1 MQFRTPSKNNTI
13 SNKDIEKEF
22 KNLRKELLDLTLRNP
37 LLNFKARNRNL
48 NIINQ
53 TPMNAYKILVLENK
67 RMYFSPNKK
76 ETKRSRAHTFIDQTR
91 EFLSSETD
99 KTLKADLTP
108 SELQKR
114 LFYIDQQSKTMVQ
127 EQGYNILYIALGFIE
142 WVDKKKPRQK
152 NLAPLILIPVAL
164 ERKKIGNSFSLS
176 WTGEDIQNNISIQAK
191 LREAGVELPKFE
203 QTSYLEGVNQYLA
216 DVKKAIRPFSKWDV
230 RDNVALGFFSF
241 TKFVMYNDLNPE
253 SWSEDVDL
261 TKNELIQSIF
271 NPSKNVYEDTFE
283 EEDVDEKLHY
293 KTMYQV
299 LDADSSQIAVIE
311 NVKAGHNLV
320 VEGPPGTGKSQTI
333 VNLIAELIAEGK
345 TVLFVS
351 EKMAALEVVKSRLD
365 SVGLGKFVLELHSHK
380 TRRKQLLKNLK
391 KATNVRATRDL
402 KLDQTLRK
410 LENLRDQLDQYAEV
424 IHHPI
429 ANVRLSPFELYGMK
443 ESSEDYFSKQSKML
457 PLVRFNNAEDLT
469 MKELDDIIIS
479 LENLA
484 ELYSTISK
492 NNPWSYCNP
501 KSLLPADLREIELLI
516 RDSLE
521 SLTDFRYEM
530 NVINEVYGIKIP
542 NTLKQYEDSI
552 TALNILNSE
561 SVNLV
566 DSSILLSKYWFNN
579 PEKSLELIKLLQHYQ
594 HASGLFNKFS
604 DYLLV
609 ADLDTIIY
617 DLEKDSNKKF
627 KLFGGNSHKE
637 ELYKLYNGN
646 VPSDREALNDLIKV
660 RNHIKIRQ
668 SLKDNEALGR
678 AYFGDLWSEHADVN
692 ELKQVANW
700 MNKFVYLLSNGT
712 FSETT
717 VKMLSNDLFHPSID
731 SGIEEYVEKGNR
743 FYENLKK
750 LESKLNPRS
759 KIIFK
764 RETEDVPFDKWEIQ
778 LNKWKGQLSSLHLWS
793 QYSNTKKACMNSPAS
808 LFIKTIEK
816 RNIKKDDVKPLVLGN
831 FADSLLNI
839 VFNENDTLATFIGEL
854 HENRIAEFKDLDR
867 KIINL
872 NRKRIF
878 NKLNSQIPK
887 IYGAANDP
895 EAKVLAGEFTRKS
908 GHLPVRTLLEK
919 AGGAIKKIKP
929 VFMMSPLSIAQYL
942 DPTNPKLQ
950 FDVVIFDEASQV
962 KPEDALG
969 AFMRGKTAVV
979 MGDTQ
984 QLPPTSFFD
993 QMTDSESGEEVAT
1006 ALDMESI
1013 LHLCKLS
1020 FPVKMLKWH
1029 YRSRHESLINISNR
1043 EFYDNELLVYPS
1055 PSHTDPEL
1063 GLKFHYN
1070 PNTQYHRGEGSANP
1084 LEAKDVVKEIF
1095 KHFEKYGDRKSLGV
1109 GTFSVAQKNAILEEL
1124 EIERKAHPEFE
1135 PLFSENKEER
1145 FFVKN
1150 LETIQGDERD
1160 VILISVGYG
1169 YDTEGKMSLN
1179 FGPLNQDGG
1188 ERRLNVL
1195 VTRARE
1201 KCVVFTNF
1209 RAHDIHLTANPPF
1222 GVKSLQSF
1230 LEYAENL
1237 HYNQSVQD
1245 DDYDDA
1251 PFEDAIYNFISE
1263 NGYEVDKKVG
1273 CAGFRVD
1280 LAIIDPDNPG
1290 KYILGIQC
1298 DGHNYASSKVARD
1311 RDRLREQ
1318 VLNGLGWN
1326 IYHIWSTDW
1335 YRNRDLARAKL
1346 LENIESTI
1354 INTKVKDLKKK
1365 IDDVESMKIN
1375 PVTTVILGKDKDD
1388 EDDVEFDNEYD
1399 SDSINDNDSEDI
1411 SSIDN
1416 DLANIQRVKEEMDEK
1431 SEKEKEKEDLIN
1443 RYLEGFD
1450 DEVSKN
1456 SSKNHKSET
1465 EDDSFDLNDSI
1476 DEENSF
1482 EADDL
1487 DKLNQDLEDVE
1498 ESDSNIEEIIDAH
1511 SQKNATVI
1519 DIFDDEEEEDNT
1531 TVMDLFDDV
1540 DEEELDEISIPKENK
1555 IIQKEKPK
1563 KSNIKKEKKEKVN
1576 IRKDKPQKENKPE
1589 RKVNKVNPKPKKEI
1603 KPERKVNK
1611 VNPKPH
1617 NNKFN
1622 SSKDDISA
1630 QFEGN
1635 SKAKENLK
1643 KDDSNNKKGVLEGEY
1658 KLKEKTDDS
1667 HKTQNSSRSNRN
1679 NENHRG
1685 KSLMNR
1691 LRNIGDGLV
1700 NNLQNND
1707 NQNNQKSKDVSK
1719 EERNIKTEKPQKANN
1734 SSKEEAN
1741 IDSNQSKKEEF
1752 IDNKPKDEVIEEFIK
1767 DIKDEQFE
1775 DSVALEDDIHEEIEE
1790 PISLEGDIHEEIEF
1804 LDAETDDN
1812 INDYVE
1818 EETFIIDEDIT
1829 NNTNDIIDEDIEEIS
1844 DDIIREM
1851 DEDFENKDSEGN
1863 ENMNEYRNPKRKIKE
1878 ESYDDSLDVIVP
1890 ISAERR
1896 RNNQIDPYDEEGD
1909 YISPISD
1916 EEYEEYYEE
1925 GESEDYEEYYD
1936 EHESKDYIEKEA
1948 ETPRNNTQNSAET
1961 VQEDPDSPYYYSAVG
1976 IDNALKKNAI
1986 QYPRNDR
1993 NKTGLAGTVSSIKNE
2008 MLYLKASMDEIEN
2021 PTEREMVYVI
2031 DRNADDEF
2039 FEDPY
2044 DPYEETVVVDNTQ
2057 RAEEE
2062 SYDSLFTS
2070 KKHEYLDK
2078 IEEYTNA
2085 SSDDTY
2091 LDDSIDDA
2099 FLEELT
2105 ESEYIET
2112 DTEPIVPISSSV
2124 SVENTSPTQSVP
2136 AREPVSEE
2144 EFVHIED
2151 LELDSQFEDSY
2162 EDIVIDDEE
2171 FEDIITDVSQNYQE
2185 MEDERY
2191 IKDNVLSPVDNT
2203 RLTPSGKLSDYIED
2217 YKEIEDVIII
2227 SPAEIYD
2234 DEMKLA
2240 TAVMDIVA
2248 AEGPVH
2254 VDTVIRRLRESCNLS
2269 RAGTKFKNTILA
2281 SIDRNESHLLLI
2293 REKDFLFIDYDSVK
2307 VRKRVK
2313 PNIDL
2318 ISEVEIEK
2326 SIDLVLS
2333 FEKSLKVQEL
2343 AKSVSRTF
2351 GFRSTSKKT
2360 SNKITL
2366 VIDSM
2371 IGKGVLINNNGKIEF
2386 R

>member
-164 ERKKIGNSFSLS
+164 ERKKVGNSFSLS

-230 RDNVALGFFSF
+230 RDDVALGFFSF

-283 EEDVDEKLHY
+283 EQDVDEKLHY

-542 NTLKQYEDSI
+542 NTLKEYEDSI

-950 FDVVIFDEASQV
+950 FDVVIFD
-962 KPEDALG
+962 
-969 AFMRGKTAVV
+969 
-979 MGDTQ
+979 
-984 QLPPTSFFD
+984 
-993 QMTDSESGEEVAT
+993 
-1006 ALDMESI
+1006 
-1013 LHLCKLS
+1013 
-1020 FPVKMLKWH
+1020 
-1029 YRSRHESLINISNR
+1029 
-1043 EFYDNELLVYPS
+1043 
-1055 PSHTDPEL
+1055 
-1063 GLKFHYN
+1063 
-1070 PNTQYHRGEGSANP
+1070 
-1084 LEAKDVVKEIF
+1084 
-1095 KHFEKYGDRKSLGV
+1095 
-1109 GTFSVAQKNAILEEL
+1109 
-1124 EIERKAHPEFE
+1124 
-1135 PLFSENKEER
+1135 
-1145 FFVKN
+1145 
-1150 LETIQGDERD
+1150 
-1160 VILISVGYG
+1160 
-1169 YDTEGKMSLN
+1169 
-1179 FGPLNQDGG
+1179 
-1188 ERRLNVL
+1188 
-1195 VTRARE
+1195 
-1201 KCVVFTNF
+1201 
-1209 RAHDIHLTANPPF
+1209 
-1222 GVKSLQSF
+1222 
-1230 LEYAENL
+1230 
-1237 HYNQSVQD
+1237 
-1245 DDYDDA
+1245 
-1251 PFEDAIYNFISE
+1251 
-1263 NGYEVDKKVG
+1263 
-1273 CAGFRVD
+1273 
-1280 LAIIDPDNPG
+1280 
-1290 KYILGIQC
+1290 
-1298 DGHNYASSKVARD
+1298 
-1311 RDRLREQ
+1311 
-1318 VLNGLGWN
+1318 
-1326 IYHIWSTDW
+1326 
-1335 YRNRDLARAKL
+1335 
-1346 LENIESTI
+1346 
-1354 INTKVKDLKKK
+1354 
-1365 IDDVESMKIN
+1365 
-1375 PVTTVILGKDKDD
+1375 
-1388 EDDVEFDNEYD
+1388 
-1399 SDSINDNDSEDI
+1399 
-1411 SSIDN
+1411 
-1416 DLANIQRVKEEMDEK
+1416 
-1431 SEKEKEKEDLIN
+1431 
-1443 RYLEGFD
+1443 
-1450 DEVSKN
+1450 
-1456 SSKNHKSET
+1456 
-1465 EDDSFDLNDSI
+1465 
-1476 DEENSF
+1476 
-1482 EADDL
+1482 
-1487 DKLNQDLEDVE
+1487 
-1498 ESDSNIEEIIDAH
+1498 
-1511 SQKNATVI
+1511 
-1519 DIFDDEEEEDNT
+1519 
-1531 TVMDLFDDV
+1531 
-1540 DEEELDEISIPKENK
+1540 
-1555 IIQKEKPK
+1555 
-1563 KSNIKKEKKEKVN
+1563 
-1576 IRKDKPQKENKPE
+1576 
-1589 RKVNKVNPKPKKEI
+1589 
-1603 KPERKVNK
+1603 
-1611 VNPKPH
+1611 
-1617 NNKFN
+1617 
-1622 SSKDDISA
+1622 
-1630 QFEGN
+1630 
-1635 SKAKENLK
+1635 
-1643 KDDSNNKKGVLEGEY
+1643 
-1658 KLKEKTDDS
+1658 
-1667 HKTQNSSRSNRN
+1667 
-1679 NENHRG
+1679 
-1685 KSLMNR
+1685 
-1691 LRNIGDGLV
+1691 
-1700 NNLQNND
+1700 
-1707 NQNNQKSKDVSK
+1707 
-1719 EERNIKTEKPQKANN
+1719 
-1734 SSKEEAN
+1734 
-1741 IDSNQSKKEEF
+1741 
-1752 IDNKPKDEVIEEFIK
+1752 
-1767 DIKDEQFE
+1767 
-1775 DSVALEDDIHEEIEE
+1775 
-1790 PISLEGDIHEEIEF
+1790 
-1804 LDAETDDN
+1804 
-1812 INDYVE
+1812 
-1818 EETFIIDEDIT
+1818 
-1829 NNTNDIIDEDIEEIS
+1829 
-1844 DDIIREM
+1844 
-1851 DEDFENKDSEGN
+1851 
-1863 ENMNEYRNPKRKIKE
+1863 
-1878 ESYDDSLDVIVP
+1878 
-1890 ISAERR
+1890 
-1896 RNNQIDPYDEEGD
+1896 
-1909 YISPISD
+1909 
-1916 EEYEEYYEE
+1916 
-1925 GESEDYEEYYD
+1925 
-1936 EHESKDYIEKEA
+1936 
-1948 ETPRNNTQNSAET
+1948 
-1961 VQEDPDSPYYYSAVG
+1961 
-1976 IDNALKKNAI
+1976 
-1986 QYPRNDR
+1986 
-1993 NKTGLAGTVSSIKNE
+1993 
-2008 MLYLKASMDEIEN
+2008 
-2021 PTEREMVYVI
+2021 
-2031 DRNADDEF
+2031 
-2039 FEDPY
+2039 
-2044 DPYEETVVVDNTQ
+2044 
-2057 RAEEE
+2057 
-2062 SYDSLFTS
+2062 
-2070 KKHEYLDK
+2070 
-2078 IEEYTNA
+2078 
-2085 SSDDTY
+2085 
-2091 LDDSIDDA
+2091 
-2099 FLEELT
+2099 
-2105 ESEYIET
+2105 
-2112 DTEPIVPISSSV
+2112 
-2124 SVENTSPTQSVP
+2124 
-2136 AREPVSEE
+2136 
-2144 EFVHIED
+2144 
-2151 LELDSQFEDSY
+2151 
-2162 EDIVIDDEE
+2162 
-2171 FEDIITDVSQNYQE
+2171 
-2185 MEDERY
+2185 
-2191 IKDNVLSPVDNT
+2191 
-2203 RLTPSGKLSDYIED
+2203 
-2217 YKEIEDVIII
+2217 
-2227 SPAEIYD
+2227 
-2234 DEMKLA
+2234 
-2240 TAVMDIVA
+2240 
-2248 AEGPVH
+2248 
-2254 VDTVIRRLRESCNLS
+2254 
-2269 RAGTKFKNTILA
+2269 
-2281 SIDRNESHLLLI
+2281 
-2293 REKDFLFIDYDSVK
+2293 
-2307 VRKRVK
+2307 
-2313 PNIDL
+2313 
-2318 ISEVEIEK
+2318 
-2326 SIDLVLS
+2326 
-2333 FEKSLKVQEL
+2333 
-2343 AKSVSRTF
+2343 
-2351 GFRSTSKKT
+2351 
-2360 SNKITL
+2360 
-2366 VIDSM
+2366 
-2371 IGKGVLINNNGKIEF
+2371 
-2386 R
+2386 